1 MVVWLERV
9 AAARPLGI
17 MPKIAMAANA
27 ITPMAMVTSIN
38 ENARGFV
45 AIRGIGKTNLMK
57 HNHAF
62 KKNII

>member
-1 MVVWLERV
+1 
-9 AAARPLGI
+9 

-45 AIRGIGKTNLMK
+45 AISGIGKNQ
-57 HNHAF
+57 H
-62 KKNII
+62 KKA